1 MSTSLI
7 VITIALHSLF
17 VVHENPG
24 YMEAGEGCVIERTG
38 QPTILVNGTCSDYVQ
53 ALIDEHVKAHPDL
66 PYNIV
71 LNGNEL
77 NKV

>member
-17 VVHENPG
+17 VVHEKPG
-24 YMEAGEGCVIERTG
+24 YMEVGEGCVIERTG
-38 QPTILVNGTCSDYVQ
+38 QPTIVVNGTCSDYVQ
-53 ALIDEHVKAHPDL
+53 GLIDEHVRSHPDL

-71 LNGNEL
+71 LNGDEL

>member
-1 MSTSLI
+1 
-7 VITIALHSLF
+7 
-17 VVHENPG
+17 
-24 YMEAGEGCVIERTG
+24 MEVGEGCVIERTG
-38 QPTILVNGTCSDYVQ
+38 QPTIVVNGTCSDYVQ